1 MAEITE
7 ELRVLVTAEVDK
19 AIKNLNQL
27 DRQTDKT
34 THGFQALGKV
44 IAAGALAKGIADFG
58 KASVRAAEDARQK
71 FNLLKTTLS
80 VTGAEAWTSIDAMAQ
95 MSKSLSD
102 ATNYSVSEIQSMQTV
117 LLGFRSITGDTFR
130 EASDAILDM
139 ATVMGMDLKS
149 AVQTVGKALDDPVNG
164 IDSLKRQ
171 GFAFTE
177 AQKSMLKTMVAVGD
191 KAGAQKII
199 LEELATTY
207 GGAAKAAQTSFAKL
221 EHSMDTLKETVG
233 NMVAPVLAELADD
246 AVALLEK
253 FDSLDA
259 GTQRVIVTAT
269 ALTAVAPAVVTAIG
283 AVKKA
288 LMALKAANPVLL
300 GISAGIAGIVATV
313 SVFDKINHS
322 LEDERKQIEKSNT
335 ASNALLKS
343 YANGNEKKVLDAKT
357 TKKLIEL
364 YPQLAGEITAYTTT
378 VDEAAKAQK
387 RLNDQK
393 ILDNANG
400 EIKRLE
406 KLQKEYQKWT
416 GWIGDVNEE
425 IQRLQEN
432 YKKRPDLETVFEP
445 EIESKKRRLLDL
457 QAGAEEA
464 KENVDKKVAE
474 INKSLAQVGKALQGS
489 SIVDLEIEVTP
500 SVAIPEEKENEIQ
513 KTWHKWLSDILKV
526 DERLFKTGEDAAN
539 LYIDGLEHSLQ
550 NAKGVSEILGKKF
563 SATDFIDSQLSEIE
577 GKINS
582 LLNIDPPLIDSVFS
596 LDELQKEGTALG
608 ELYKAWKTVQGQKAD
623 SALKDLQEEI
633 DDLSKSEFE
642 LYLQTNNLLNAP
654 PEKIDE
660 IRQKFDEL
668 KESSFTDLG
677 DKIGYMT
684 QKGLESLDLFDEK
697 TRKTIG
703 NLTASLAN
711 ISFDSALDGFKEF
724 GRALGEGED
733 AADAMSAA
741 LGAMALQILDQ
752 LPLLFMQAGLS
763 LIAQGQWP
771 LGLGLLAAGLG
782 TGIVDGLVHGKID
795 SAKETNALGGVYGA
809 DDYSAFAKGGT
820 FTNTIVSSPTF
831 FRFARGSGFGTGLMG
846 EAGPEAIMPLTR
858 GADGSLGVTA
868 SGLGG
873 GNVEVNIPVT
883 VYSDEPVEVNDTT
896 DENGQ
901 RKIEIMVGSMINS
914 HLANGKADKALKS
927 RYGLKVQG
935 V

>member
-34 THGFQALGKV
+34 THGFQTLGKV

-177 AQKSMLKTMVAVGD
+177 TQKSMLKTMVAVGD

-233 NMVAPVLAELADD
+233 NMVAPVLAGLADD

-288 LMALKAANPVLL
+288 LMALQATNPVLL
-300 GISAGIAGIVATV
+300 GISAGIAGIVAAV
-313 SVFDKINHS
+313 SVFDKISHS
-322 LEDERKQIEKSNT
+322 LEDGRKQIEKSNT

-425 IQRLQEN
+425 IQRLQ
-432 YKKRPDLETVFEP
+432 
-445 EIESKKRRLLDL
+445 
-457 QAGAEEA
+457 AGSDGAVRA
-464 KENVDKKVAE
+464 GFN
-474 INKSLAQVGKALQGS
+474 KAL
-489 SIVDLEIEVTP
+489 
-500 SVAIPEEKENEIQ
+500 
-513 KTWHKWLSDILKV
+513 
-526 DERLFKTGEDAAN
+526 
-539 LYIDGLEHSLQ
+539 
-550 NAKGVSEILGKKF
+550 
-563 SATDFIDSQLSEIE
+563 
-577 GKINS
+577 
-582 LLNIDPPLIDSVFS
+582 
-596 LDELQKEGTALG
+596 
-608 ELYKAWKTVQGQKAD
+608 
-623 SALKDLQEEI
+623 
-633 DDLSKSEFE
+633 
-642 LYLQTNNLLNAP
+642 
-654 PEKIDE
+654 
-660 IRQKFDEL
+660 
-668 KESSFTDLG
+668 
-677 DKIGYMT
+677 
-684 QKGLESLDLFDEK
+684 
-697 TRKTIG
+697 
-703 NLTASLAN
+703 
-711 ISFDSALDGFKEF
+711 
-724 GRALGEGED
+724 
-733 AADAMSAA
+733 
-741 LGAMALQILDQ
+741 
-752 LPLLFMQAGLS
+752 
-763 LIAQGQWP
+763 
-771 LGLGLLAAGLG
+771 
-782 TGIVDGLVHGKID
+782 
-795 SAKETNALGGVYGA
+795 
-809 DDYSAFAKGGT
+809 
-820 FTNTIVSSPTF
+820 
-831 FRFARGSGFGTGLMG
+831 
-846 EAGPEAIMPLTR
+846 
-858 GADGSLGVTA
+858 
-868 SGLGG
+868 
-873 GNVEVNIPVT
+873 
-883 VYSDEPVEVNDTT
+883 
-896 DENGQ
+896 
-901 RKIEIMVGSMINS
+901 
-914 HLANGKADKALKS
+914 
-927 RYGLKVQG
+927 
-935 V
+935 

>member
-34 THGFQALGKV
+34 TNGFQTLGKV

-164 IDSLKRQ
+164 IDSLNRQ

-177 AQKSMLKTMVAVGD
+177 TQKSMLKTMVAVGD

-207 GGAAKAAQTSFAKL
+207 GGTAKAAQTSFAKL

-233 NMVAPVLAELADD
+233 NMVAPVLADLADD

-269 ALTAVAPAVVTAIG
+269 ALATAAPVVITAIG
-283 AVKKA
+283 GVKTA
-288 LMALKAANPVLL
+288 LVALGAAAPHLVAI
-300 GISAGIAGIVATV
+300 GAGIAAITAV
-313 SVFDKINHS
+313 STKIINS
-322 LEDERKQIEKSNT
+322 RNAFKDLSAEITKTRTST
-335 ASNALLKS
+335 NALLDS
-343 YANGNEKKVLDAKT
+343 YAGGNGAKKLDEET
-357 TKKLIEL
+357 TKKLIDL
-364 YPQLAGEITAYTTT
+364 YPQLSGKIDAYSTSVDDAKKAVESLVNKKLIDAETTGISRYLKQLEE
-378 VDEAAKAQK
+378 VADLELKAAKYKAHNNKIDADAAVMYEQQAEAQK
-387 RLNDQK
+387 KKVLEQRDAINDRLKLLGKELTYDGK
-393 ILDNANG
+393 VIDIP
-400 EIKRLE
+400 IK
-406 KLQKEYQKWT
+406 
-416 GWIGDVNEE
+416 
-425 IQRLQEN
+425 
-432 YKKRPDLETVFEP
+432 P
-445 EIESKKRRLLDL
+445 S
-457 QAGAEEA
+457 
-464 KENVDKKVAE
+464 VDKKTVASGL
-474 INKSLAQVGKALQGS
+474 KSGGS
-489 SIVDLEIEVTP
+489 D
-500 SVAIPEEKENEIQ
+500 IQ

-526 DERLFKTGEDAAN
+526 DESLFETGKKAAD
-539 LYIDGLEHSLQ
+539 LYLGGLERSLE
-550 NAKGVSEILGKKF
+550 NAEGLSKILGKKF
-563 SATDFIDSQLSEIE
+563 SATDIIDSQLGEIE
-577 GKINS
+577 AKISS
-582 LLNIDPPLIDSVFS
+582 LLNIDPPLIDRVFS
-596 LDELQKEGTALG
+596 LDELQQEDSALN
-608 ELYKAWKTVQGQKAD
+608 ELYETWKKLQEKKAD
-623 SALKDLQEEI
+623 SALKDLQKEI
-633 DDLSKSEFE
+633 DDLSRSDFQRWLETTTDGID
-642 LYLQTNNLLNAP
+642 LTA
-654 PEKIDE
+654 EKVE
-660 IRQKFDEL
+660 EL
-668 KESSFTDLG
+668 KEKFYELKEKGITDLSE
-677 DKIGYMT
+677 KIGSFAET
-684 QKGLESLDLFDEK
+684 ALIEIEGLDAGFAK
-697 TRKTIG
+697 TLG
-703 NLTASLAN
+703 NMVASASEL
-711 ISFDSALDGFKEF
+711 SFNGALDGFKEF

-733 AADAMSAA
+733 AADALSSA
-741 LGAMALQILDQ
+741 LGSMALQILDQ
-752 LPLLFMQAGLS
+752 LPLLFMQAGLQ

-771 LGLGLLAAGLG
+771 LGLGLMAAGLG
-782 TGIVDGLVHGKID
+782 TAALDGYVNGKID

-809 DDYSAFAKGGT
+809 GDYSAFAKGGT
-820 FTNTIVSSPTF
+820 FTNTIVQSPTF
-831 FRFARGSGFGTGLMG
+831 FRFAKGSGFGTGLMG

-858 GADGSLGVTA
+858 GSDGSLGVSA
-868 SGLGG
+868 SGIGG

-896 DENGQ
+896 DEDGQ

-914 HLANGKADKALKS
+914 HLANGKADKALKL
-927 RYGLKVQG
+927 RYGLKAQG